1 MLHVCWWIIFLLLFC
16 LCLLLCV
23 TMQRHFV
30 LQSASALTSTSYDA
44 ALWGDLLQQM
54 LNLAMVSVSVLV
66 RVCKEFQDPR
76 KMCYCKLYSKA
87 EYYNEKRLFGEERF
101 LKIVLSVMVTG
112 LHPPPR
118 HIAVFMRLA
127 QTMLLISPWAL
138 PGLTLS
144 KHICSSLL
152 WTLHTAMDC

>member
-1 MLHVCWWIIFLLLFC
+1 MLFKFSYHRSIYAA
-16 LCLLLCV
+16 CLLMNYYFCYYFVCVLASLCNN
-23 TMQRHFV
+23 
-30 LQSASALTSTSYDA
+30 AKALRFAVGFSLDQHLYDA

-101 LKIVLSVMVTG
+101 LKKVLSVMVTG

-127 QTMLLISPWAL
+127 QTMLLISP
-138 PGLTLS
+138 
-144 KHICSSLL
+144 
-152 WTLHTAMDC
+152 